1 LKVVNA
7 IMKTDADADADEA
20 TRLTATLA
28 TLRAQVA
35 ASSVFVL
42 GSAPHACTALFDPS
56 MIVVGCNASGLNAR
70 RQGLPA
76 PTFTVMD
83 NELLDPQVSS
93 QKPGRDTIV
102 AQGLLRD
109 LDLGHLVCVQS
120 NRARAGDPAA
130 LGAKVSGVCLLD
142 RAQRHRVVRNA
153 SGIEALDG
161 SNWAMVSTGAFAIAL
176 AVYLGASRVRFSGF
190 GLYKPLD
197 ALDPPHFYDS
207 DLPALGPQRE
217 SRNHSLADAAL
228 VCALALRGVDIATD
242 DHDFLPLVQNWGS
255 KPPDWARRPRPPQ
268 ILP

>member
-1 LKVVNA
+1 
-7 IMKTDADADADEA
+7 MSTDADSADAA
-20 TRLTATLA
+20 RLSAMLA
-28 TLRAQVA
+28 SLRAQVTA
-35 ASSVFVL
+35 RTVFVL
-42 GSAPHACTALFDPS
+42 GSAPHSSAAQFDPS
-56 MIVVGCNASGLNAR
+56 MVLVSCNASALSAHR
-70 RQGLPA
+70 HGLPP
-76 PTFTVMD
+76 PTLTVMD
-83 NELLDPQVSS
+83 NELLDPDVSN
-93 QKPGRDTIV
+93 QKPGRDTII
-102 AQGLLRD
+102 ARGLLRD

-120 NRARAGDPAA
+120 NRAQAGDPGA
-130 LGAKVSGVCLLD
+130 LGAKLSAVSLLD
-142 RAQRHRVVRNA
+142 RGQRHRVVRNA